1 MRFFVHFSVNMF
13 VKMRFILIVNLLF
26 LCACNA
32 QIKNDFQ
39 SVQNENS
46 SNQIDTSKTLKE
58 IVSTRKILPK
68 DLKILVKKSERV
80 VEVFFKDELLI
91 QYPCVLGFD
100 PVGDKMQEGDGKTP
114 EGKFKIKAMYPHKSW
129 SYFIWFDYPNQTS
142 YQRFKD
148 RKANKTIPSTAKIGG
163 EVGFHGVPEKNDE
176 IIEKKIDW
184 TLGCIS
190 LSTKDITD
198 LYQSIGLETTIEIIK

>member
-1 MRFFVHFSVNMF
+1 MF
-13 VKMRFILIVNLLF
+13 NLVV

-32 QIKNDFQ
+32 QEKNDFQ
-39 SVQNENS
+39 SVQNQNS
-46 SNQIDTSKTLKE
+46 SNKTESSKTLKE
-58 IVSTRKILPK
+58 IVSSRKIQPR

-80 VEVFFKDELLI
+80 VEILFKNELLI
-91 QYPCVLGFD
+91 QYPCVLGFE

-129 SYFIWFDYPNQTS
+129 SYFIWFDYPNQSS
-142 YQRFKD
+142 YDKFKE
-148 RKANKTIPSTAKIGG
+148 RKSKKIISHTATIGG

-190 LSTKDITD
+190 LSTKNITD

>member
-1 MRFFVHFSVNMF
+1 
-13 VKMRFILIVNLLF
+13 MRFILLFNLVV

-32 QIKNDFQ
+32 QEKNDFQ
-39 SVQNENS
+39 SVLDQNS
-46 SNQIDTSKTLKE
+46 SIRIDSSKTLKE
-58 IVSTRKILPK
+58 IVSSRKIQPR
-68 DLKILVKKSERV
+68 DLKILVKKAERV
-80 VEVFFKDELLI
+80 VEILFKDELLI
-91 QYPCVLGFD
+91 KYPCVLGFD

-129 SYFIWFDYPNQTS
+129 SYFIWFDYPNQSS
-142 YQRFKD
+142 YLKFKE
-148 RKANKTIPSTAKIGG
+148 RKANNMISPTATIGG
-163 EVGFHGVPEKNDE
+163 EVGFHGVPERNDE

-190 LSTKDITD
+190 LSTKNIKD

>member
-1 MRFFVHFSVNMF
+1 
-13 VKMRFILIVNLLF
+13 MRFILLFNLVV

-32 QIKNDFQ
+32 QEKNDFQ
-39 SVQNENS
+39 SVLDQNS
-46 SNQIDTSKTLKE
+46 SIRIDSSKTLKE
-58 IVSTRKILPK
+58 IVSSRKIQPR
-68 DLKILVKKSERV
+68 DLKILVKKAERV
-80 VEVFFKDELLI
+80 VEILFKDELLI
-91 QYPCVLGFD
+91 KYPCVLGFD

-129 SYFIWFDYPNQTS
+129 SYFIWFDYPNQSS
-142 YQRFKD
+142 YLKFKE
-148 RKANKTIPSTAKIGG
+148 RKANNMISPTAIIGG

-190 LSTKDITD
+190 LSTKNIKD

>member
-1 MRFFVHFSVNMF
+1 M
-13 VKMRFILIVNLLF
+13 MRFILMFNLVV

-32 QIKNDFQ
+32 QEKNDFQ
-39 SVQNENS
+39 SVQNQNS
-46 SNQIDTSKTLKE
+46 SNKTESSKTLKE
-58 IVSTRKILPK
+58 IVSSRKIQPR

-80 VEVFFKDELLI
+80 VEILFKNELLI
-91 QYPCVLGFD
+91 QYPCVLGFE

-129 SYFIWFDYPNQTS
+129 SYFIWFDYPNQSS
-142 YQRFKD
+142 YDKFKE
-148 RKANKTIPSTAKIGG
+148 RKSKKIISHTATIGG

-190 LSTKDITD
+190 LSTKNITD

>member
-1 MRFFVHFSVNMF
+1 M
-13 VKMRFILIVNLLF
+13 MRFILLFNLF
-26 LCACNA
+26 VLCACNA
-32 QIKNDFQ
+32 QEKNDFQ
-39 SVQNENS
+39 SVLDQNS
-46 SNQIDTSKTLKE
+46 SIRIDSSKTLKE
-58 IVSTRKILPK
+58 IVSSRKIQPR
-68 DLKILVKKSERV
+68 DLKILVKKAERV
-80 VEVFFKDELLI
+80 VEILFKDELLI
-91 QYPCVLGFD
+91 KYPCVLGFD

-129 SYFIWFDYPNQTS
+129 SYFIWFDYPNQSS
-142 YQRFKD
+142 YLKFKE
-148 RKANKTIPSTAKIGG
+148 RKANNLISPTATIGG

-190 LSTKDITD
+190 LSTKNIKD

>member
-1 MRFFVHFSVNMF
+1 M
-13 VKMRFILIVNLLF
+13 MRFILLFNLVV

-32 QIKNDFQ
+32 QEKNDFQ
-39 SVQNENS
+39 SVLDQNS
-46 SNQIDTSKTLKE
+46 SIRIDSSKTLKE
-58 IVSTRKILPK
+58 IVSSRKIQPR
-68 DLKILVKKSERV
+68 DLKILVKKAERV
-80 VEVFFKDELLI
+80 VEILFKDELLI
-91 QYPCVLGFD
+91 KYPCVLGFD

-129 SYFIWFDYPNQTS
+129 SYFIWFDYPNQSS
-142 YQRFKD
+142 YLKFKE
-148 RKANKTIPSTAKIGG
+148 RKANNMISPTATIGG

-190 LSTKDITD
+190 LSTKNIKD

>member
-1 MRFFVHFSVNMF
+1 
-13 VKMRFILIVNLLF
+13 MRFILLFNLVV

-32 QIKNDFQ
+32 QEKNDFQ
-39 SVQNENS
+39 SVLDQNS
-46 SNQIDTSKTLKE
+46 SIRIDSSKTLKE
-58 IVSTRKILPK
+58 IVSSRKIQPR
-68 DLKILVKKSERV
+68 DLKILVKKAERV
-80 VEVFFKDELLI
+80 VEILFKDELLI
-91 QYPCVLGFD
+91 KYPCVLGFD

-129 SYFIWFDYPNQTS
+129 SYFIWFDYPNQSS
-142 YQRFKD
+142 YLKFKE
-148 RKANKTIPSTAKIGG
+148 RKANNMISPTATIGG

-190 LSTKDITD
+190 LSTKNIKD

>member
-1 MRFFVHFSVNMF
+1 MRFFVHCLVKKF
-13 VKMRFILIVNLLF
+13 VKMRFILMFNLLS

-32 QIKNDFQ
+32 QVKNDFQ
-39 SVQNENS
+39 SVQNENFS
-46 SNQIDTSKTLKE
+46 SQIDSSKTLKE
-58 IVSTRKILPK
+58 IVSSRKIPPN
-68 DLKILVKKSERV
+68 DLKILVRKSERV
-80 VEVFFKDELLI
+80 VEVFYKDELLI

-129 SYFIWFDYPNQTS
+129 SYFIWFDYPNRTS
-142 YQRFKD
+142 YQRFKE
-148 RKANKTIPSTAKIGG
+148 RKANKTISTTAKIGG
-163 EVGFHGVPEKNDE
+163 EVGYHGVPEKNDE

-198 LYQSIGLETTIEIIK
+198 LYQSISLETTIEISK

>member
-1 MRFFVHFSVNMF
+1 M
-13 VKMRFILIVNLLF
+13 MRFIWMFNLVV

-32 QIKNDFQ
+32 QEKNDFQ
-39 SVQNENS
+39 SLQNQNS
-46 SNQIDTSKTLKE
+46 SIRIDSSKTLKE
-58 IVSTRKILPK
+58 IVSSRKIQPR

-80 VEVFFKDELLI
+80 VEILFKNELLI
-91 QYPCVLGFD
+91 QYPCVLGFE

-114 EGKFKIKAMYPHKSW
+114 EGKFKIKAMNPHKSW
-129 SYFIWFDYPNQTS
+129 SYFIWFDYPNQSS
-142 YQRFKD
+142 YDKFKE
-148 RKANKTIPSTAKIGG
+148 RKSKKIISHTATIGG

-190 LSTKDITD
+190 LSTKNITD

>member
-1 MRFFVHFSVNMF
+1 M
-13 VKMRFILIVNLLF
+13 MRFILMFNLVA

-32 QIKNDFQ
+32 QEKNDFQ
-39 SVQNENS
+39 SVQNQNS
-46 SNQIDTSKTLKE
+46 SNKTESSKTLKE
-58 IVSTRKILPK
+58 IVSSRKIQPR

-80 VEVFFKDELLI
+80 VEILFKNELLI
-91 QYPCVLGFD
+91 QYPCVLGFE

-129 SYFIWFDYPNQTS
+129 SYFIWFDYPNQSS
-142 YQRFKD
+142 YDKFKE
-148 RKANKTIPSTAKIGG
+148 RKSKKIISPTATIGG

-176 IIEKKIDW
+176 IIEKKINW

-190 LSTKDITD
+190 LSTKNITD

>member
-1 MRFFVHFSVNMF
+1 M
-13 VKMRFILIVNLLF
+13 MRFIWMFNLVV

-32 QIKNDFQ
+32 QEKNDFQ
-39 SVQNENS
+39 SLQNQNS
-46 SNQIDTSKTLKE
+46 SIRIDSSKTLKE
-58 IVSTRKILPK
+58 IVSSRKIQPR

-80 VEVFFKDELLI
+80 VEILFKDELLI
-91 QYPCVLGFD
+91 QYPCVLGFE
-100 PVGDKMQEGDGKTP
+100 PFGDKMQEGDGKTP

-142 YQRFKD
+142 YQNFKE
-148 RKANKTIPSTAKIGG
+148 RKSKKIISQTAAIGG

-190 LSTKDITD
+190 LSTKNITD